1 MHASANVPC
10 VDIADAAALLDRR
23 VAQAWATEGIPDV
36 AYGLVLAGS
45 LVHVG
50 AVGSVERQ
58 PDVVDVAFRIASMT
72 KSITAATVLRLRDEG
87 LLGLDTRVSDVLPW
101 AADIG
106 LPLSSPALRIQH
118 LLTMTAG
125 LPTDDPWGDR
135 QESLPLRDF
144 DALVAAGL
152 TWCRPPGIA
161 FEYANLAYALLGR
174 VVTAVT
180 GADFTDVVREM
191 MLEPLAMHRTTFD
204 VGATHDRAMG
214 WHPAGVGLREQ
225 VEGPPGAFSP
235 MGGLWSTVGDMA
247 LWVAFMESAWADAPD
262 DGPLSRWSRREM
274 QRSHVFVALDARGV
288 AEGYGMGLR
297 VDHDPSIGLVVHHS
311 GGYPGY
317 GSHMRWHPDTR
328 WGVVGLANRTY
339 APIRQACAQALAEI
353 VTDEA
358 ADMRRQR
365 AEDRLWPQTTQAM
378 GLAESLLIRWD
389 DDALDAVSAINLD
402 LDQARD
408 DRRRH
413 WQQWGVGRVARAPG
427 QVTSRSPAHACW
439 RVDTDR
445 GVIELEVLL
454 TAERPPRIQSI
465 SAQGLRDTRADG
477 SPGNP
482 AGVDRVL

>member
-1 MHASANVPC
+1 MYACANVPC
-10 VDIADAAALLDRR
+10 VDIADAAALLDAR
-23 VAQAWATEGIPDV
+23 VAQAWATEDIPDV

-180 GADFTDVVREM
+180 GADFT
-191 MLEPLAMHRTTFD
+191 
-204 VGATHDRAMG
+204 
-214 WHPAGVGLREQ
+214 
-225 VEGPPGAFSP
+225 
-235 MGGLWSTVGDMA
+235 
-247 LWVAFMESAWADAPD
+247 
-262 DGPLSRWSRREM
+262 
-274 QRSHVFVALDARGV
+274 
-288 AEGYGMGLR
+288 
-297 VDHDPSIGLVVHHS
+297 
-311 GGYPGY
+311 
-317 GSHMRWHPDTR
+317 
-328 WGVVGLANRTY
+328 
-339 APIRQACAQALAEI
+339 
-353 VTDEA
+353 
-358 ADMRRQR
+358 
-365 AEDRLWPQTTQAM
+365 
-378 GLAESLLIRWD
+378 
-389 DDALDAVSAINLD
+389 
-402 LDQARD
+402 
-408 DRRRH
+408 
-413 WQQWGVGRVARAPG
+413 
-427 QVTSRSPAHACW
+427 
-439 RVDTDR
+439 
-445 GVIELEVLL
+445 
-454 TAERPPRIQSI
+454 
-465 SAQGLRDTRADG
+465 
-477 SPGNP
+477 
-482 AGVDRVL
+482 